1 MTKNVPSIEDAREY
15 IIQLK
20 DHYKI
25 DIDRAYELSKGD
37 FTQGYEGHEQKKALK
52 NLQEAYLELIKIP
65 RTEV

>member
-1 MTKNVPSIEDAREY
+1 MTKNVPSIEDARDY

-25 DIDRAYELSKGD
+25 DIDRVYELSKGD

-52 NLQEAYLELIKIP
+52 NLKKAYLELTQKIKN
-65 RTEV
+65 

>member
-20 DHYKI
+20 DYYKI

-37 FTQGYEGHEQKKALK
+37 FTQGYEGKEQNKALK
-52 NLQEAYLELIKIP
+52 NLNKAYFGLTQNI